1 MRDAA
6 CARCRELKATHDESP
21 CRSRFPGRGLA
32 VGACYVASRRRAER
46 TCRDPDCV
54 RRLGGRA
61 PDRYPKF
68 GEEAVEAVVAALAQ
82 DREELVGEAADV
94 LFHLLVM
101 LAEKNVTLTEVMA
114 ELDRREGVSGLEEK
128 ANRSR

>member
-1 MRDAA
+1 
-6 CARCRELKATHDESP
+6 
-21 CRSRFPGRGLA
+21 
-32 VGACYVASRRRAER
+32 
-46 TCRDPDCV
+46 
-54 RRLGGRA
+54 
-61 PDRYPKF
+61 
-68 GEEAVEAVVAALAQ
+68 
-82 DREELVGEAADV
+82 V